1 MSRSHAEGGFIF
13 SAHFCKLTV
22 PLRGT
27 FAAFIH
33 SCESP
38 TDVGYATQDV
48 SGEGSVYNIAGFC
61 FANVGLDG
69 QAKLSDFSATGWNYE
84 NDEIRILNAAN
95 CKSTKSLVW
104 LTKDE
109 AEGGGV
115 GDKAGWY
122 DASEF
127 TYEGNLTFD
136 LGSAFLTS
144 LSSTGVKFQYAG
156 QVYDQAFTIPCANKV
171 YVLIPNALPRQ
182 ISLSEVTATGW
193 NYENDEIRK
202 LNKSNCRSLKTFVWL
217 TKDEAEGGGVGNKA
231 GWYDASE
238 FTYEGAQTLNP
249 GDGLMT
255 SLSSTGISIN
265 MPAVTGA
272 E

>member
-1 MSRSHAEGGFIF
+1 M
-13 SAHFCKLTV
+13 
-22 PLRGT
+22 
-27 FAAFIH
+27 
-33 SCESP
+33 
-38 TDVGYATQDV
+38 
-48 SGEGSVYNIAGFC
+48 
-61 FANVGLDG
+61 
-69 QAKLSDFSATGWNYE
+69 
-84 NDEIRILNAAN
+84 RIVNAAD
-95 CKSTKSLVW
+95 CSSSKRLVW

-122 DASEF
+122 DSSEF

-136 LGSAFLTS
+136 LGTAFLTS

-171 YVLIPNALPRQ
+171 YVLVPNALPRQ
-182 ISLSEVTATGW
+182 ISLSEITATGW

-202 LNKSNCRSLKTFVWL
+202 LNKSDCSSAKKFVWL
-217 TKDEAEGGGVGNKA
+217 TKDEAEGGGVGDKA

-238 FTYEGAQTLNP
+238 FTYEGAQTLEP
-249 GDGLMT
+249 GEGLMT
-255 SLSSTGISIN
+255 SLSSLSVNIS
-265 MPAVTGA
+265 MPAVTPA